1 MMELVIPT
9 FKRLHNQITLHNIP
23 KSLLENVTLV
33 VQPQEEIEAKKIHHK
48 IFVVSDNNIGFAKTI
63 RDLTYEFAVNR
74 QTRFWI
80 LDDDLTFLRHY
91 EKDDGKLKKEPMVEK
106 DFVEV
111 LEKTNKWMDKGF
123 SHGAFGTTWN
133 NPLGK
138 FPYVENSRIMT
149 NKYYDGKVISKI
161 WKDIDW
167 VGCCGAED
175 FYVNLQLLTKGYPNR
190 VWYEFIVNPGESH
203 KDGGCS
209 IYRDAEYHNK
219 SCEELKRLFPQF
231 ITIKYKPN
239 PNKNMKGVM
248 MAHSQ
253 VQWKKAY
260 QSSQT
265 SSLDGFMD

>member
-1 MMELVIPT
+1 
-9 FKRLHNQITLHNIP
+9 
-23 KSLLENVTLV
+23 
-33 VQPQEEIEAKKIHHK
+33 
-48 IFVVSDNNIGFAKTI
+48 
-63 RDLTYEFAVNR
+63 
-74 QTRFWI
+74 
-80 LDDDLTFLRHY
+80 
-91 EKDDGKLKKEPMVEK
+91 
-106 DFVEV
+106 
-111 LEKTNKWMDKGF
+111 
-123 SHGAFGTTWN
+123 
-133 NPLGK
+133 
-138 FPYVENSRIMT
+138 
-149 NKYYDGKVISKI
+149 
-161 WKDIDW
+161 
-167 VGCCGAED
+167 
-175 FYVNLQLLTKGYPNR
+175 
-190 VWYEFIVNPGESH
+190 VWYEFVVDAGESH